1 MSVPRKQSY
10 EGASLRAANTMPGS
24 GVSSG
29 PIGFKQY
36 KKCRSTRIYLVCD
49 KDILV
54 QQLVQ

>member
-49 KDILV
+49 KDIV
-54 QQLVQ
+54 T